1 MSDLTLITCVSIIA
15 VAWFAFFMIYGRS
28 WHTSAGVI
36 IALIITFFMFD
47 YQPIYL
53 ICSLIIPLFSL
64 LLIDVHI
71 ILSKPKFTGWVSYAN
86 ILITSMLFA
95 VYVYNAKDLF
105 KDDSVI
111 ESIFGFILFSILT
124 IAFGKLLVSNVI
136 LLLINRLYVKEKQA
150 LNVNIIHYYF
160 KGGRHKDY
168 YAITEGLGTVE
179 ISGFLYLY
187 LQNKSFKPE
196 ENLVMNIKTGCLGVK
211 YISGFPKPLI
221 R

>member
-1 MSDLTLITCVSIIA
+1 MSNLPVVTSLSIIA

-47 YQPIYL
+47 YKLIYL
-53 ICSLIIPLFSL
+53 IYSLIIPLFSL
-64 LLIDVHI
+64 LLVDVHI

-86 ILITSMLFA
+86 MLITLLLFG
-95 VYVYNAKDLF
+95 VYLFYAKDLF

-124 IAFGKLLVSNVI
+124 ITFGKLLVSNVI
-136 LLLINRLYVKEKQA
+136 LILVNRLYVKDKQT
-150 LNVNIIHYYF
+150 LNVSIKHYYF

-168 YAITEGLGTVE
+168 FAITEGLGTVE
-179 ISGFLYLY
+179 ISGFMYLY
-187 LQNKSFKPE
+187 LQNKSFKPDQ
-196 ENLVMNIKTGCLGVK
+196 NLVMNIKTGCLGVK